1 MKQANLRS
9 ILCLLPGGPGLA
21 QTDLISAVEIAIA
34 PNAIDQSPFEDSSG
48 VMRSFVRRISS
59 AWIARSNATNKA
71 WPDRQKRSV
80 AADRL

>member
-1 MKQANLRS
+1 LKF

-21 QTDLISAVEIAIA
+21 QTALVLAVEIAFGQ
-34 PNAIDQSPFEDSSG
+34 NAID
-48 VMRSFVRRISS
+48 
-59 AWIARSNATNKA
+59 RSNAIIKA